1 MAALALDSFCGI
13 REALYGV
20 FDGDKNVE
28 VPNLLQCTMGDV
40 LAEELHRNQREED
53 YMTST
58 FLTMQR
64 YVHGYYSLG
73 LFSVVEFYLVFTFF
87 LVFVYNSLSRC
98 GGPRAT
104 PSGPPGH
111 TSKQSHFKC
120 LTFRVKSAS

>member
-64 YVHGYYSLG
+64 YTHGWPSLEQFGVFHYSLV
-73 LFSVVEFYLVFTFF
+73 LFSFHFFSLKCDSSSEINQFYIHPEWIKTKMKWF
-87 LVFVYNSLSRC
+87 
-98 GGPRAT
+98 
-104 PSGPPGH
+104 
-111 TSKQSHFKC
+111 
-120 LTFRVKSAS
+120 